1 MLRFSISIIPPTSES
16 KFSQFSHQILA
27 IFKANSQI
35 CRIFYQQY
43 LLFKT
48 NAYFLY
54 FHHLS
59 NIINTQILHQ
69 QYSFL
74 KANSQIFINTIP
86 THLEQQILGFFIN
99 NTYFLTQTPNI
110 SILSPVSYDK
120 SSHFASALLT
130 SEAKA
135 HICHIL
141 HQQYFISSFLF
152 KINAYFLYL
161 HRPFHTINTHILHQQ
176 YSSQKHILEA
186 KAHIFHQ
193 HRPSQKQTLIFPI
206 LTAKNYSK
214 FTDHIQI
221 PPFFQPPTTL
231 QLLRCNSSHQI
242 SLLIR
247 QGRKWLGFLAASKL
261 LNSRNSAQS
270 RWGYGTS
277 TQVRV
282 KSRVE

>member
-35 CRIFYQQY
+35 CHIFYQQY

-59 NIINTQILHQ
+59 NIINTHILHQ
-69 QYSFL
+69 HYLPQRQKLTF
-74 KANSQIFINTIP
+74 FINTIP

-99 NTYFLTQTPNI
+99 NTYFLTQTPNT

-135 HICHIL
+135 HIL
-141 HQQYFISSFLF
+141 HQHHLFHKQILTFVTFCINNTSFLHF
-152 KINAYFLYL
+152 
-161 HRPFHTINTHILHQQ
+161 
-176 YSSQKHILEA
+176 
-186 KAHIFHQ
+186 
-193 HRPSQKQTLIFPI
+193 
-206 LTAKNYSK
+206 YSK
-214 FTDHIQI
+214 
-221 PPFFQPPTTL
+221 
-231 QLLRCNSSHQI
+231 
-242 SLLIR
+242 
-247 QGRKWLGFLAASKL
+247 
-261 LNSRNSAQS
+261 
-270 RWGYGTS
+270 
-277 TQVRV
+277 
-282 KSRVE
+282 